1 MLSMGKLDHLS
12 PKHAVARLEA
22 GGKSYEEMLD
32 LVVEHAR
39 TLCHNNADN
48 LVPAMT
54 RDEETQRKYV
64 DLVLRLDMK
73 NYKSAVDFVAR
84 HTYMFLRRPKSVV
97 SVGHRSPLTTTIH
110 ASWAEQEQDFMNRMT
125 EHLEP
130 LTLGPDG
137 WTHDGIR
144 KAIADVDASLR
155 ADISTPVVGE
165 EAAGEEPFDPRLV
178 SKHVWEHLRTSVCFG
193 GTGPSLVD
201 VMLLLGGDIV
211 LDRLKNVK
219 ATPQDKMEPNK
230 REKTISTLGKAAI
243 RGQGKENIGAR

>member
-1 MLSMGKLDHLS
+1 MGKLDHLS

-32 LVVEHAR
+32 LVVEHVR

-48 LVPAMT
+48 LLPAMT
-54 RDEETQRKYV
+54 KDEETQRKYV
-64 DLVLRLDMK
+64 DVVLRLDVK

-84 HTYMFLRRPKSVV
+84 HTYMFLRRPKGVV
-97 SVGHRSPLTTTIH
+97 SVGHRSPLPTTIH
-110 ASWAEQEQDFMNRMT
+110 ATWAEQEQDFMNRMT
-125 EHLEP
+125 KHLEP
-130 LTLGPDG
+130 LTLDPDG

-155 ADISTPVVGE
+155 ADISIPVVGE
-165 EAAGEEPFDPRLV
+165 EVAGEEPFDPRLV

-219 ATPQDKMEPNK
+219 ATPRDKLEPKQTKENN
-230 REKTISTLGKAAI
+230 IHPGKGAV
-243 RGQGKENIGAR
+243 RGQGREDIGAR